1 MTGYGVTDGGFVPK
15 PFDVILGDAM
25 DRARAVFGPDA
36 DLSATGVL
44 GKILQITADEDAL
57 LWSRLED
64 LYYSSFVSTATGADL
79 DLLGE
84 DLGIPRPL
92 ARAQG
97 VVRLTVDRPL
107 PDRSYTLPRGTV
119 LLTGSAP
126 ILAFHTNDVVRLGS
140 DRPVVEAPAV
150 ADLPGPSGNV
160 AAAAITTVDP
170 LYAVKVAGVT
180 PPASVAVTNE
190 APFAGGDS
198 TVDDTAYRGLLLGTP
213 RTLWTREAV
222 KAAVLRV
229 RGVLDVLLADPLG
242 GVDVTQ
248 SHFGLFAFDQ
258 RLFLGERRVGEP
270 YFFDVVVAHDAA
282 LPWRTDG
289 VVRGVRERVADEV
302 ERLRPVGVHP
312 RIVPADHIEIGV
324 RARVTT
330 EAGQDPQALRAAL
343 TQRLAA
349 DIGRHRLGEA
359 VLFSQVV
366 RAFTEQPGVLD
377 VQDLRLRRD
386 PPAFGRLTLGAVPFQ
401 SQVVE
406 AAVGENLELGRTE
419 IAVFRVDG
427 ELLDMEVTAR

>member
-1 MTGYGVTDGGFVPK
+1 MTAYGATEGGFVPK
-15 PFDVILGDAM
+15 PFDEILKDAIG
-25 DRARAVFGPDA
+25 RARAVFGPDA
-36 DLSATGVL
+36 DLSASGVL

-57 LWSRLED
+57 LWGRLED

-79 DLLGE
+79 DRLGE

-92 ARAQG
+92 ASARG
-97 VVRLTVDRPL
+97 VVRLTVDQPL
-107 PDRSYTLPRGTV
+107 PDRAYTLPRGTV

-126 ILAFHTNDVVRLGS
+126 VLAFRTDDVVRLGA
-140 DRPVVEAPAV
+140 DRPVVDVPAV
-150 ADLPGPSGNV
+150 ADLPGPSGD
-160 AAAAITTVDP
+160 AAAGAITTVDP
-170 LYAVKVAGVT
+170 LYAAKIAGVL
-180 PPASVAVTNE
+180 PPTSIAVTNQ
-190 APFAGGDS
+190 APFTGGDL
-198 TVDDTAYRGLLLGTP
+198 TVDDTAYRALLLGTP
-213 RTLWTREAV
+213 RTMWTREAV

-229 RGVLDVLLADPLG
+229 RGVLDVLLSDPLG

-258 RLFLGERRVGEP
+258 RVFLGERRFGEP

-289 VVRGVRERVADEV
+289 PVRGVLERVADEV

-312 RIVPADHIEIGV
+312 RIVAADHIEIGV
-324 RARVTT
+324 RARVTID
-330 EAGQDPQALRAAL
+330 AGQDPQVLRAAL
-343 TQRLAA
+343 TQRLSA

-359 VLFSQVV
+359 VLFSQVM

-377 VQDLRLRRD
+377 VQDLRLRRN

-401 SQVVE
+401 SEVVE
-406 AAVGENLELGRTE
+406 AGVGENLALGPTE